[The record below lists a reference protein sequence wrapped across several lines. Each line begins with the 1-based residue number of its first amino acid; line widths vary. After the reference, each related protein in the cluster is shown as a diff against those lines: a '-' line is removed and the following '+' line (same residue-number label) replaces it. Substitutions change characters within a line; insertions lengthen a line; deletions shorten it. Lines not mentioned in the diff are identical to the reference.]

1 MAQRHMC
8 PSMGALRRSLV
19 ADVSAL
25 PKCSA
30 RALHSTAK
38 RLEEQPRDAASPAH
52 PPNTR
57 KARQATALKQ
67 ITSLQN
73 RRIQPGALA
82 RGSFPS
88 GQMARRSPGSATP
101 QVNKDGFIPE
111 NNAPA
116 DAQPD
121 ANPRFARNTARPTT
135 TRGSTPPQGQM
146 VRAPSTLRITRQTVD
161 GPPRGPGP
169 RGPNVRGPNLR
180 GREGG
185 RPGPGGKGRAGAA
198 GNKGSGG
205 GPKKREKKAGGD
217 EKMGTKLADINLGD
231 TVSDSMKQQL
241 LRLQRKEWDRVPYEP
256 KYAKGSFAANEL
268 IHAGRELFKGE
279 APPVKIW
286 GPLERR
292 IGVVGMF
299 GAEATL
305 KVRRVLDGDAAP
317 FGQEMLEEE
326 GPVEVSG
333 AEKKQAAV
341 Q

>member
-1 MAQRHMC
+1 MHLQPTVRLQDAQWFYQ
-8 PSMGALRRSLV
+8 V
-19 ADVSAL
+19 NADQDSA
-25 PKCSA
+25 
-30 RALHSTAK
+30 
-38 RLEEQPRDAASPAH
+38 
-52 PPNTR
+52 PNTR

-88 GQMARRSPGSATP
+88 GQMARRAPRSPSTP
-101 QVNKDGFIPE
+101 LTKDGFIPE
-111 NNAPA
+111 DNAPA

-146 VRAPSTLRITRQTVD
+146 VRAPSTLRVTRQTVD
-161 GPPRGPGP
+161 GPARGPA

-185 RPGPGGKGRAGAA
+185 RPGPGGKRAGGAR
-198 GNKGSGG
+198 GNNRGDG
-205 GPKKREKKAGGD
+205 GPQKRKKGAGG
-217 EKMGTKLADINLGD
+217 EESMPTSLADVKIEE
-231 TVSDSMKQQL
+231 TVSTSMQQQL

-279 APPVKIW
+279 AAPVKFW
-286 GPLERR
+286 GPLEHR

-305 KVRRVLDGDAAP
+305 KVRRVPDGDAEP
-317 FGQEMLEEE
+317 FGQEVLEQE
-326 GPVEVSG
+326 GPVKAKG
-333 AEKKQAAV
+333 AEKKQAVA

>member
-8 PSMGALRRSLV
+8 PSMGALRRSLIGDV
-19 ADVSAL
+19 AAL
-25 PKCSA
+25 PKCST

-38 RLEEQPRDAASPAH
+38 RLEEQPSDASPAH

-88 GQMARRSPGSATP
+88 GQMARRAPRSPSTP
-101 QVNKDGFIPE
+101 LTKDGFIPE
-111 NNAPA
+111 DNAPA

-146 VRAPSTLRITRQTVD
+146 VRAPSTLRVTRQTVD
-161 GPPRGPGP
+161 GPARGPA

-185 RPGPGGKGRAGAA
+185 RTGPGGKRAGGAR
-198 GNKGSGG
+198 GNNRGDG
-205 GPKKREKKAGGD
+205 GPQKRKKGAGG
-217 EKMGTKLADINLGD
+217 EESMPTSLADVKIEE
-231 TVSDSMKQQL
+231 TVSTSMQQQL

-268 IHAGRELFKGE
+268 IHAGKELFKGE
-279 APPVKIW
+279 APPVKFW
-286 GPLERR
+286 GPLEHR

-305 KVRRVLDGDAAP
+305 KVRRVPDGDAEP
-317 FGQEMLEEE
+317 FGQEVLEQE
-326 GPVEVSG
+326 GPVEAKG
-333 AEKKQAAV
+333 AEKKQAVA

>member
-1 MAQRHMC
+1 MHLQPTVRLQDAQWFYQ
-8 PSMGALRRSLV
+8 V
-19 ADVSAL
+19 NADQDSA
-25 PKCSA
+25 
-30 RALHSTAK
+30 
-38 RLEEQPRDAASPAH
+38 
-52 PPNTR
+52 PNTR

-88 GQMARRSPGSATP
+88 GQMARRAPRSPSTP
-101 QVNKDGFIPE
+101 LTKDGFISE
-111 NNAPA
+111 DNAPA

-146 VRAPSTLRITRQTVD
+146 VRAPSTLRVTRQTVD
-161 GPPRGPGP
+161 GPVRGPA

-185 RPGPGGKGRAGAA
+185 RPGPGGKRAGGAR
-198 GNKGSGG
+198 GNNRGDG
-205 GPKKREKKAGGD
+205 GPQKRKKGAGG
-217 EKMGTKLADINLGD
+217 EESMPTSLADVKIEE
-231 TVSDSMKQQL
+231 TVSTSMQQQL

-279 APPVKIW
+279 APPVKFW
-286 GPLERR
+286 GPLEHR

-305 KVRRVLDGDAAP
+305 KVRRVPDGDAEP
-317 FGQEMLEEE
+317 FGQEVLEQE
-326 GPVEVSG
+326 GPVEAKG
-333 AEKKQAAV
+333 AEKKQAVAR
-341 Q
+341 

>member
-1 MAQRHMC
+1 MAQRHVC
-8 PSMGALRRSLV
+8 PSMGALRRSLI
-19 ADVSAL
+19 ADVAAL
-25 PKCSA
+25 PKCST

-38 RLEEQPRDAASPAH
+38 RLEEQGSDASPAD
-52 PPNTR
+52 PQNTR

-82 RGSFPS
+82 RGSFLS
-88 GQMARRSPGSATP
+88 GQMARRTPRSPSTP
-101 QVNKDGFIPE
+101 LTQDGFIPE
-111 NNAPA
+111 DDAPA
-116 DAQPD
+116 DGQPD

-135 TRGSTPPQGQM
+135 TRGSTPPPGQM
-146 VRAPSTLRITRQTVD
+146 VRAPSTLRITRQAVD
-161 GPPRGPGP
+161 GISRGPA
-169 RGPNVRGPNLR
+169 RGPMVRGPNLR

-185 RPGPGGKGRAGAA
+185 RPGPGGKRDGAR
-198 GNKGSGG
+198 GNNRGDGGPQKRKKNSGG
-205 GPKKREKKAGGD
+205 DASMP
-217 EKMGTKLADINLGD
+217 TSLADVKLGD
-231 TVSDSMKQQL
+231 TVSKSMQQQL

-279 APPVKIW
+279 APPIKIW

-305 KVRRVLDGDAAP
+305 KVRRVPDGDAEP
-317 FGQEMLEEE
+317 FGQEVLEEE
-326 GPVEVSG
+326 EPVDASG
-333 AEKKQAAV
+333 VEKKQAVV